1 MFKELVEKNDL
12 TIVMT
17 THDVNIMDA
26 ADHIFTMEDGV
37 IIDVR

>member
-1 MFKELVEKNDL
+1 MFRKLVDERNL

-26 ADHIFTMEDGV
+26 ADHIYTMEDGV
-37 IIDVR
+37 IVDVK